1 MAAPS
6 GIRMAA
12 VFGEAKP
19 EYGGHDA
26 DALPRRP
33 VLFHAHAPSQTPLRV
48 VATDLRSLAWRCSLD
63 LDDLQNLV
71 RCFAYLLLSF
81 PIPSHPVGL
90 LACSSCV
97 SSCLVCWDSSIH
109 GSNPKQDD
117 VGIGGSCSD
126 FLDYLYSSFSSA
138 QVKLLFPA
146 AQGPNTAELVA
157 TKAKGLPRITLPL
170 HPVAASELKDVIAD
184 FSLALYASYK
194 TKQEHASR
202 EQERVSQLMESLA
215 SEREK
220 NEVMQKQLE
229 ALSFLDKRK
238 ATKPKLV
245 TDQVPSA
252 PLGSDQFIVP
262 VQKQTSVASPSK
274 VPPAKATKRVAHAS
288 RRARGVR
295 GALLQDDNDDE
306 S

>member
-1 MAAPS
+1 MAAPPS

-12 VFGEAKP
+12 VFGEAQP
-19 EYGGHDA
+19 EYGDRDA
-26 DALPRRP
+26 DAPPLRP
-33 VLFHAHAPSQTPLRV
+33 VLFHAHAHSEGPFRV
-48 VATDLRSLAWRCSLD
+48 VATDLRSLAWHCSLD
-63 LDDLQNLV
+63 LDDLQDL
-71 RCFAYLLLSF
+71 
-81 PIPSHPVGL
+81 
-90 LACSSCV
+90 
-97 SSCLVCWDSSIH
+97 
-109 GSNPKQDD
+109 QDD

-126 FLDYLYSSFSSA
+126 FLDYLYASFSSA

-146 AQGPNTAELVA
+146 AQGPHTAQLVA
-157 TKAKGLPRITLPL
+157 TKAKGLPRITLSL
-170 HPVAASELKDVIAD
+170 HPVAASELKDAIAD

-194 TKQEHASR
+194 TKQERASR

-220 NEVMQKQLE
+220 SEVMQKQLE

-245 TDQVPSA
+245 TDQVPSVSGA
-252 PLGSDQFIVP
+252 PLGSDQVIVP

-274 VPPAKATKRVAHAS
+274 VAPAKATKRVAHVS
-288 RRARGVR
+288 RRARVR
-295 GALLQDDNDDE
+295 GALLQDDDDDE

>member
-63 LDDLQNLV
+63 LDDLQNL
-71 RCFAYLLLSF
+71 
-81 PIPSHPVGL
+81 
-90 LACSSCV
+90 
-97 SSCLVCWDSSIH
+97 
-109 GSNPKQDD
+109 QDD

>member
-1 MAAPS
+1 
-6 GIRMAA
+6 MAA

-63 LDDLQNLV
+63 LDDLQNL
-71 RCFAYLLLSF
+71 
-81 PIPSHPVGL
+81 
-90 LACSSCV
+90 
-97 SSCLVCWDSSIH
+97 
-109 GSNPKQDD
+109 QDD

-146 AQGPNTAELVA
+146 AQGPDTAELVA

-220 NEVMQKQLE
+220 NE
-229 ALSFLDKRK
+229 
-238 ATKPKLV
+238 
-245 TDQVPSA
+245 
-252 PLGSDQFIVP
+252 
-262 VQKQTSVASPSK
+262 KQTSVASPSK

>member
-19 EYGGHDA
+19 EYGGHDP

-33 VLFHAHAPSQTPLRV
+33 VLFHAHAHSQAPLRV

-63 LDDLQNLV
+63 LDDLQDL
-71 RCFAYLLLSF
+71 
-81 PIPSHPVGL
+81 
-90 LACSSCV
+90 
-97 SSCLVCWDSSIH
+97 
-109 GSNPKQDD
+109 QDD

-126 FLDYLYSSFSSA
+126 FLDYLCSSFSSA

-146 AQGPNTAELVA
+146 AQGPDTAELVA

-215 SEREK
+215 SERAK

-245 TDQVPSA
+245 TDQVPSVPGA
-252 PLGSDQFIVP
+252 PLGSDQVIVP
-262 VQKQTSVASPSK
+262 VQKQTSVASPSKVPPAK